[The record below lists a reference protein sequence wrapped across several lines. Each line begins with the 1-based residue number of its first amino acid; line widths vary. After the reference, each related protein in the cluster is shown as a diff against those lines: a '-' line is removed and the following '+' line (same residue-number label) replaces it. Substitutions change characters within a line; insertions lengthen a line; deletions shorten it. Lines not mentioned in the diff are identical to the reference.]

1 MSSRTTSRDP
11 HAEREASKYA
21 DPIASREFILAVL
34 KKANKPMTEAALIRK
49 LELLPEQE
57 IPLSRRLGAMIRD
70 GQLMRNR
77 RGAYCLID
85 KLDLLRGRV
94 IGHKDG
100 FGFLQLE
107 QGGADLFLNPK
118 QMRQVFDGDVVLA
131 RESGT
136 TRRGQG
142 EATIVEVIERK
153 HAQIV
158 GHLSEEQGVWYVTPD
173 NARISQQISIPRKE
187 RGKARAGQIVS
198 VEILA
203 QPSISSP
210 AVGRVA
216 EVLGDH
222 MGPGMEIDVAL
233 RTHEIPVAWPAA
245 VLKEADSYAE
255 LVDEEHKKC
264 RVDLRHLPFVTID
277 GEDARD
283 FDDAVYA
290 ERKRSGGWRLWV
302 AIADVSNYVAVGS
315 ALDQEAAKR
324 GNSVYF
330 PGRVVPMLPE
340 ALSNGL
346 CSLNPNTDRL
356 ALVCEVSISAAG
368 RAGKYVF
375 YEAVFQSHARLTYTK
390 VGQHIEGEHVLP
402 RKELHKPLSDLYK
415 VYKALRQTREKR
427 GAIDFDTTE
436 TRIVFG
442 QDKKIER
449 IEPVQRNEAHKVVEE
464 CMLCANVCAARFLE
478 QQEIPGIY
486 RVHDSPG
493 EEKLLN
499 LRAFLAELGLSL
511 GGGAKPKPAD
521 YQALT
526 LAIGDRPD
534 RHIIQTMMLR
544 SMMQAAYDIENKG
557 HFGLAYSAYT
567 HFTSPIRRYPDLLVH
582 RAIRSIIR
590 SRKPNDLV
598 TRVRGAKPLARKI
611 IFPYDAQRLL
621 AAAEQCSMT
630 ERRAE
635 EATRDVTAW
644 LKCEYLMDR
653 IGEVFKGTVNAVTG
667 FGLFVELNDIF
678 VEGLVHVTALNNDY
692 YHFDAAKQ
700 RLLGERTGAIYKLGD
715 AITVKLVAVNLE
727 DKKIDLEPAGD
738 SAAKQSAGKGKDKAR
753 TEGKLGDAKGPRG
766 RSGKKRSSRRKGKR

>member
-1 MSSRTTSRDP
+1 MPSRKKPKDP
-11 HAEREASKYA
+11 HAEREANKYT
-21 DPIASREFILAVL
+21 DPIASREYILAIL
-34 KKANKPMTEAALIRK
+34 KKANKPLTEAALIRK

-57 IPLSRRLGAMIRD
+57 IPLARRLGAMLRD

-85 KLDLLRGRV
+85 KMDLLRGRV

-100 FGFLQLE
+100 FGFLLLE
-107 QGGADLFLNPK
+107 QGGDDLFLTPR

-136 TRRGQG
+136 NRRGQG
-142 EATIVEVIERK
+142 EATIVEVLERQ
-153 HAQIV
+153 HTQIV
-158 GHLSEEQGVWYVTPD
+158 GRLHGEQGVWYVTPD
-173 NARISQQISIPRKE
+173 NARISQQISIPKKE

-216 EVLGDH
+216 EILGDH
-222 MGPGMEIDVAL
+222 MAPGMEIDVAL
-233 RTHEIPVAWPAA
+233 RTHEIPVAWPRA
-245 VLKEADSYAE
+245 VLEEADSYSE
-255 LVDEEHKKC
+255 LVAEEHKKH

-290 ERKRSGGWRLWV
+290 ERKRSGGWCLRV
-302 AIADVSNYVAVGS
+302 AIADVSHYVAVGS

-356 ALVCEVSISAAG
+356 AMVCEVNVSASG
-368 RAGKYVF
+368 RASKYVF

-390 VGQHIEGEHVLP
+390 VGQHIEGKPLLP
-402 RKELHKPLSDLYK
+402 RKELHKPLNTLYDL
-415 VYKALRQTREKR
+415 YKALRKSREQR

-442 QDKKIER
+442 ADKKIER
-449 IEPVQRNEAHKVVEE
+449 IEPVRRNEAHKVVEE

-478 QQEIPGIY
+478 KQEIPGMY
-486 RVHDSPG
+486 RVHDGPG
-493 EEKLLN
+493 EEKLIN

-511 GGGAKPKPAD
+511 EGGAKPKPAD
-521 YQALT
+521 YQALSA
-526 LAIGDRPD
+526 AIAGRSDM
-534 RHIIQTMMLR
+534 HIIQTMMLR
-544 SMMQAAYDIENKG
+544 SMMQAVYDIENKG
-557 HFGLAYSAYT
+557 HFGLAYPAYT
-567 HFTSPIRRYPDLLVH
+567 HSTSPIRRYSDLLVH
-582 RAIRSIIR
+582 RAIRSVIR
-590 SRKPNDLV
+590 SRKPSDLV
-598 TRVRGAKPLARKI
+598 TRVRGAKPLAQKN

-630 ERRAE
+630 ERRADD
-635 EATRDVTAW
+635 ATRDVTAW

-653 IGEVFKGTVNAVTG
+653 IGEVFSGTINAVTG
-667 FGLFVELNDIF
+667 FGLFVELDDIF

-700 RLLGERTGAIYKLGD
+700 RLLGERSGAVYRLGD
-715 AITVKLVAVNLE
+715 PMTVKLVAVNLE
-727 DKKIDLEPAGD
+727 DKKIDLEPASD
-738 SAAKQSAGKGKDKAR
+738 SAGTSPAGKR
-753 TEGKLGDAKGPRG
+753 RG
-766 RSGKKRSSRRKGKR
+766 RAASKPGGKSPRGKKRNSRRKGKR

>member
-1 MSSRTTSRDP
+1 MPSRKKSEDP
-11 HAEREASKYA
+11 HAEREANKYA
-21 DPIASREFILAVL
+21 DPIASREYILATL
-34 KKANKPMTEAALIRK
+34 KKANKPLTEAALIRT
-49 LELLPEQE
+49 LDLLPEQE
-57 IPLSRRLGAMIRD
+57 IPLARRLGAMIRD

-85 KLDLLRGRV
+85 KMDLLRGRV
-94 IGHKDG
+94 IGHKNG

-107 QGGADLFLNPK
+107 RGGDDLFLNPK

-131 RESGT
+131 REFGT

-142 EATIVEVIERK
+142 EATIVEVLERK
-153 HAQIV
+153 HTQIV
-158 GHLSEEQGVWYVTPD
+158 GRLNREQGVWYVTPD
-173 NARISQQISIPRKE
+173 DARISQQISIPKKE
-187 RGKARAGQIVS
+187 RGKARAGQIVA

-216 EVLGDH
+216 EILGDH
-222 MGPGMEIDVAL
+222 MAPGMEIDIAL
-233 RTHEIPVAWPAA
+233 RNHEIPVAWPAA
-245 VLKEADSYAE
+245 VLNEADRYSE
-255 LVDEEHKKC
+255 LVAEEHKKH

-290 ERKRSGGWRLWV
+290 ERKKRGGWRLWV
-302 AIADVSNYVAVGS
+302 AIADVSHYVAVGS

-356 ALVCEVSISAAG
+356 AMVCEVNVSAAG
-368 RAGKYVF
+368 RAGKHVF

-390 VGQHIEGEHVLP
+390 VGRHIEGNSLLP
-402 RKELHKPLSDLYK
+402 RKELHKPINTLYDL
-415 VYKALRQTREKR
+415 YKALRQSREQR
-427 GAIDFDTTE
+427 GAIDFETTE

-442 QDKKIER
+442 ADQKIER
-449 IEPVQRNEAHKVVEE
+449 IEPVRRNEAHKVVEE
-464 CMLCANVCAARFLE
+464 CMLCVNVCAARFLE
-478 QQEIPGIY
+478 KQEIPGIY

-493 EEKLLN
+493 EEKLIN
-499 LRAFLAELGLSL
+499 LRGFLAELGLSL

-521 YQALT
+521 YQALSA
-526 LAIGDRPD
+526 AIGGRAD

-544 SMMQAAYDIENKG
+544 SMMQAVYAIDNKG
-557 HFGLAYSAYT
+557 HFGLAYPAYT
-567 HFTSPIRRYPDLLVH
+567 HFTSPIRRYADLLVH
-582 RAIRSIIR
+582 RAIRSVIR
-590 SRKPNDLV
+590 SRKLSALV
-598 TRVRGAKPLARKI
+598 TRMRAAKPLARKN

-621 AAAEQCSMT
+621 ACAEQCSMT
-630 ERRAE
+630 ERRADD
-635 EATRDVTAW
+635 ATRDVVAW

-653 IGEVFKGTVNAVTG
+653 IGEVFRGTVNAVTG
-667 FGLFVELNDIF
+667 FGLFVELDDIF

-692 YHFDAAKQ
+692 YHFDAARQ
-700 RLLGERTGAIYKLGD
+700 RLLGERSGAVYRLGD
-715 AITVKLVAVNLE
+715 PLTVKLVAVNLE
-727 DKKIDLEPAGD
+727 DKKIDLEPAD
-738 SAAKQSAGKGKDKAR
+738 TSAAGNRQGKGGGR
-753 TEGKLGDAKGPRG
+753 SDAKPRANKG
-766 RSGKKRSSRRKGKR
+766 SRSKGGKKRNSRRKGKRK